1 MMRYQLRHI
10 RTLPDCCSLAAVVNI
25 IGRTGKA
32 TNPLVTDL
40 TADTFGAAGA
50 TASGSVDH
58 LPVIWIRAG

>member
-1 MMRYQLRHI
+1 MRYQLRHI

-40 TADTFGAAGA
+40 SAGTFGAADA
-50 TASGSVDH
+50 TPTGSAAHLSG
-58 LPVIWIRAG
+58 IWIRAG